1 LGAARGR
8 DHEGAARKL
17 RVKSMSRIR
26 ATINSIHAWRHHD
39 EIAREVETELRF
51 HIEMRTRANIEAG
64 MTPDEAQRAALQSFG
79 DFDNVKAWCCEIR
92 RTLPFNPTP
101 LRMGLHIAIAALAG
115 AAALWTVNTPHHSL
129 PSLLSQLGFVAVLTC
144 LFVVARRKQKP
155 HRQ

>member
-1 LGAARGR
+1 MA
-8 DHEGAARKL
+8 
-17 RVKSMSRIR
+17 RIR
-26 ATINSIHAWRHHD
+26 ATINSMRARLHHD

-51 HIEMRTRANIEAG
+51 HIGLRTRANIEDG

-79 DFDNVKAWCCEIR
+79 DFNNVKSSCCEIR
-92 RTLPFNPTP
+92 RSLPFNTSL
-101 LRMGLHIAIAALAG
+101 LRMGLHITIAALAG
-115 AAALWTVNTPHHSL
+115 AAALWTVNTPHHNL

>member
-1 LGAARGR
+1 
-8 DHEGAARKL
+8 
-17 RVKSMSRIR
+17 MSRIR

-51 HIEMRTRANIEAG
+51 HIEKRTRANIESG

-101 LRMGLHIAIAALAG
+101 WRMGLHIAIAALAG
-115 AAALWTVNTPHHSL
+115 AAAMWTVNTPHHSL

>member
-1 LGAARGR
+1 
-8 DHEGAARKL
+8 
-17 RVKSMSRIR
+17 MSRIR
-26 ATINSIHAWRHHD
+26 ATINTIRARLHHD

-64 MTPDEAQRAALQSFG
+64 MTPDESQRAALQSFG
-79 DFDNVKAWCCEIR
+79 DFDAAKARCCEIR
-92 RTLPFNPTP
+92 RSLPFNSTP

-115 AAALWTVNTPHHSL
+115 AAALWTVNTQHHSL
-129 PSLLSQLGFVAVLTC
+129 LSLLSQLGFVAVLTC

>member
-1 LGAARGR
+1 
-8 DHEGAARKL
+8 
-17 RVKSMSRIR
+17 MSRIR
-26 ATINSIHAWRHHD
+26 ATIDSIHAWRHHD

>member
-1 LGAARGR
+1 
-8 DHEGAARKL
+8 
-17 RVKSMSRIR
+17 
-26 ATINSIHAWRHHD
+26 
-39 EIAREVETELRF
+39 
-51 HIEMRTRANIEAG
+51 MRTRANTEAG

-79 DFDNVKAWCCEIR
+79 DFDNVKASCCEIR
-92 RTLPFNPTP
+92 RSLPFDSTP

-144 LFVVARRKQKP
+144 LFVVARRNQKP